1 MLVFLFSLLPLSLMQ
16 IIRLAR
22 TGQKNLPFFRIVLT
36 DHKKPVKSGYKE
48 VLGRYN
54 PIKHEL
60 QVDAEVIKN
69 YIEKWVQLSDRVAK
83 LIYART
89 KDSLFQKFFVIN
101 TTQKTSKKK

>member
-1 MLVFLFSLLPLSLMQ
+1 MQ

-60 QVDAEVIKN
+60 QVDADVVKT
-69 YIEKWVQLSDRVAK
+69 YIQQWVQLSDRVAK

-89 KDSLFQKFFVIN
+89 KDALFQKFFVVN
-101 TTQKTSKKK
+101 TVQKPSKKK